1 MLCFLTRQCLLPER
15 QDCKAFNPM
24 SKIEYISATCCHTP
38 FENDV
43 IDLPQQGMHDHDG
56 LCNQYRPLTK
66 TLCLHCNKLSDTLA
80 VQYIY
85 SSCSPNW
92 AIEYNHVHP
101 AQEVKLLLELRYT
114 HIKCPRPSNK
124 LRVNNG
130 AYMFDS
136 MLSWP
141 GYCKTQTTHLV
152 YLKHSQQKEYHAKSM
167 LLATANQNA

>member
-1 MLCFLTRQCLLPER
+1 MTLRISLFRACLRLGISEGQHRHALFSDETMLATGASGLQSIQPHVEKL
-15 QDCKAFNPM
+15 
-24 SKIEYISATCCHTP
+24 EYISATCCHIP
-38 FENDV
+38 FGNDV

-56 LCNQYRPLTK
+56 PCNQHRPLIK
-66 TLCLHCNKLSDTLA
+66 TLCLHGNKLSDTHA

-92 AIEYNHVHP
+92 AIEYYHVHP

-114 HIKCPRPSNK
+114 HIKCARTSNK

-136 MLSWP
+136 KLSWP
-141 GYCKTQTTHLV
+141 GCC
-152 YLKHSQQKEYHAKSM
+152 
-167 LLATANQNA
+167 